1 MRRLAL
7 RGIVAKARSLSPLL
21 VVLSLS
27 ATAFAQTTQAGGGVA
42 LSTSN
47 GAEATGSAN
56 ATPAAAPAAAPPKA
70 EQAPID
76 ADRKRGR
83 ELRAGT
89 SYLGPVGGVYIID
102 AGSGAAGSFR
112 INVASDFFVKKNY
125 LRKAD
130 KNRYVGGVLS
140 LSATPIE
147 HLELS
152 AAVTTRSNRNSAFS
166 PTVVQSM
173 GDLHFDVKAYHEVIP
188 GLTLG
193 ADAMVSLLNEEGD
206 VGFVVDA
213 TGLTIRGNVAVD
225 LREFGPTEVPLQVRL
240 NAGYSFDN
248 SANTVADLEEARY
261 NNLRKNGQTQ
271 ATSPDYDYNHYIN
284 RAERLGLGVNRV
296 DRVTLGLGFEAPIE
310 VNDDFA
316 IHPLAE
322 YQVDLP
328 VNRQGFKCPYVLNSA
343 TGQKLANTDSCLKD
357 EGASTIP
364 QHVMFGMRMWP
375 VAGLSL
381 LAAVDIG
388 LSGTTTFVQELA
400 PQAPYRIIFGAGYT
414 VDARKKAPEVREV
427 EKIVE
432 VEVNKTPITGRIIGS
447 IVEAEAN
454 TPVPDAKVSF
464 PGKDTTTLF
473 AGAEGR
479 FVSYAFEPGEVAV
492 DMEAPGYQPGTCTTA
507 IPEKG
512 GDVQLICALIALP
525 RMGSLKGQV
534 LDGEG
539 APVANVKII
548 LSGPEVRTLTT
559 DPTGKFADKDLKP
572 GEYNARIEQDGF
584 LISVTPVVIKPRE
597 EADVSIKLMPVP
609 KVAAVKV
616 KKDKIQIKD
625 TIFFTIDTADIEARS
640 EPLLT
645 EIADAIMRNPEVLKV
660 EVQGHTDD
668 TGTTEYNVDLAQ
680 RRAEAVKSWLT
691 KAGVERDRLIAKG
704 FGREKPLAPNLT
716 PANRAKNR
724 RVEFMILERA
734 GD

>member
-7 RGIVAKARSLSPLL
+7 RGIAAKARSLSPLL

-27 ATAFAQTTQAGGGVA
+27 TTALAQTAQTGGGVA
-42 LSTSN
+42 LSTSS
-47 GAEATGSAN
+47 GAEATGSAS
-56 ATPAAAPAAAPPKA
+56 ATPAAAPAAAPKA
-70 EQAPID
+70 DRPPVD
-76 ADRKRGR
+76 ADRQRWR

-89 SYLGPVGGVYIID
+89 SYFGPVGGVYVID

-112 INVASDFFVKKNY
+112 INVASDFFVKKDY
-125 LRKAD
+125 LKKGD

-152 AAVTTRSNRNSAFS
+152 AAVTTRSNRNGAYS

-173 GDLHFDVKAYHEVIP
+173 GDLHFDLKGYHEVVP

-206 VGFVVDA
+206 VGFAFDA
-213 TGLTIRGNVAVD
+213 SGLTMRGNLALD
-225 LREFGPTEVPLQVRL
+225 FRELGANDVPLQMRL
-240 NAGYSFDN
+240 NGAYTFDN
-248 SANTVADLEEARY
+248 SANTVADLEGARY
-261 NNLRKNGQTQ
+261 ANLVKNEQTQ
-271 ATSPDYDYNHYIN
+271 AQSQEDDYNHYIN
-284 RAERLGLGVNRV
+284 RAERLALGVNRV
-296 DRVTLGLGFEAPIE
+296 DRFTMGLGFEAPIE
-310 VNDDFA
+310 VNDHFA

-322 YQVDLP
+322 YQVDVP
-328 VNRQGFKCPYVLNSA
+328 VNRQDFNCPYVVVPGTTDKVA
-343 TGQKLANTDSCLKD
+343 GTDSCRD
-357 EGASTIP
+357 QEGANVVP
-364 QHVMFGMRMWP
+364 QRVVFGMRMWP
-375 VAGLSL
+375 VAGLNL

-400 PQAPYRIIFGAGYT
+400 PEAPYRIFLGAGYT
-414 VDARKKAPEVREV
+414 VDTRKKPPVVREV

-432 VEVNKTPITGRIIGS
+432 VEVNKAPITGRIIGA
-447 IVEAEAN
+447 IVEAEVN

-464 PGKDTTTLF
+464 PGKDVTTLF
-473 AGAEGR
+473 AGADGR

-492 DMEAPGYQPGTCTTA
+492 EMEAPGYQSGTCTTA
-507 IPEKG
+507 IPEQG

-525 RMGSLKGQV
+525 RMGSLTGQV

-539 APVANVKII
+539 APLANVKII
-548 LSGPEVRTLTT
+548 LSGPEVRTVTT
-559 DPTGKFADKDLKP
+559 DLVGKFAEKDLQP

-597 EADVSIKLMPVP
+597 EAAVSIKLMPLP

-616 KKDKIQIKD
+616 KKDKIQIKG
-625 TIFFTIDTADIEARS
+625 TIFFTTDTADIEARS

-668 TGTTEYNVDLAQ
+668 TGTPEHNNDLSQ
-680 RRAEAVKSWLT
+680 RRAEAVKDWLT
-691 KAGVERDRLIAKG
+691 KAGVERDRLLAKG
-704 FGREKPLAPNLT
+704 YGMDKPLAPNLT

-724 RVEFMILERA
+724 RVEFMILDRA